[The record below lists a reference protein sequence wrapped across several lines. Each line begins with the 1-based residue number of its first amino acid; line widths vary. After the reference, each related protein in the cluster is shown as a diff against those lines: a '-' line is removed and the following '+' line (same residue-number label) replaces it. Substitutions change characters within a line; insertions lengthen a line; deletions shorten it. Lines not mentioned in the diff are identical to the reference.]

1 MLVGT
6 SRREEKAV
14 RRTLTTVALVTGVV
28 ALALVPAGLAKDG
41 DKLVRGTCTGPSS
54 AKMKLSREDG
64 RIEVQLEV
72 DQNRVGRTWRV
83 ALRQNGVVVRRL
95 TRVTRAPSGSF
106 EARIV
111 VRNRAGVDR
120 LAATATRRGETCTA
134 RGSF

>member
-1 MLVGT
+1 M
-6 SRREEKAV
+6 
-14 RRTLTTVALVTGVV
+14 RRTLTVVATVTAVI

-41 DKLVRGTCTGPSS
+41 DKVVRGTCTGPST

-64 RIEVQLEV
+64 RIEVAFEV

-83 ALRQNGVVVRRL
+83 VLRDNGVVVRRL

-106 EARIV
+106 EARMV

-120 LAATATRRGETCTA
+120 LAAKATRSGEACSA

>member
-1 MLVGT
+1 MLGT

-14 RRTLTTVALVTGVV
+14 SRTLTTVALVTGVV
-28 ALALVPAGLAKDG
+28 ALALVPAGLAKEG
-41 DKLVRGTCTGPSS
+41 DKLVRGTCTGASS

-64 RIEVQLEV
+64 RIEVELEV
-72 DQNRVGRTWRV
+72 DQDRVGRTWGV
-83 ALRQNGVVVRRL
+83 VLRHNGVVVRRL

-134 RGSF
+134 RGGF

>member
-1 MLVGT
+1 M
-6 SRREEKAV
+6 A
-14 RRTLTTVALVTGVV
+14 RTLTTVALVTGVV

-41 DKLVRGTCTGPSS
+41 DKLVRGTCTRSSS

-72 DQNRVGRTWRV
+72 DQNRAGRTWRV